1 MTSIRLGA
9 APTATAPA
17 APKQYKWS
25 VNSTGSAAP
34 TALGKGSH
42 GHANQSGMFEGHNK
56 IVMSEDTGSSDPTF
70 LGTGSHGCE
79 TQQGYYQGHNKIVM
93 VDDTQFSS
101 DPTFVGS
108 GSHGVPGTQSG
119 MVDTSRNIVK
129 AVAAY

>member
-79 TQQGYYQGHNKIVM
+79 TQQNMIKRWIAMASTYPRR
-93 VDDTQFSS
+93 DSS
-101 DPTFVGS
+101 GRFLDSIHTGALS
-108 GSHGVPGTQSG
+108 
-119 MVDTSRNIVK
+119 
-129 AVAAY
+129 